1 MIDIPYDDTI
11 LTWVTTFKKKCNFE
25 IQVTTIIKKTIHKS
39 HKQYFALLLNCNL
52 P

>member
-25 IQVTTIIKKTIHKS
+25 IQVTTIIKK
-39 HKQYFALLLNCNL
+39 QYINHTSNILHYC
-52 P
+52 